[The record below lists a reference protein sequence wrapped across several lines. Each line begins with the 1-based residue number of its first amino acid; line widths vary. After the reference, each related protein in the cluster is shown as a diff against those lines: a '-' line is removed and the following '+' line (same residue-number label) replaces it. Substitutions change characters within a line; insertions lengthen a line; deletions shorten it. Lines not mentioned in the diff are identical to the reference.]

1 MKIYQ
6 ITDVER
12 QHDWR
17 FYDITAEVYEVPDEK
32 VKKHDC
38 SLCAL
43 RDGVLEGQVKIV
55 LPFKY
60 VKDIVGA
67 HNG

>member
-1 MKIYQ
+1 MKIYRVSD
-6 ITDVER
+6 IER
-12 QHDWR
+12 QGDWR

-43 RDGVLEGQVKIV
+43 RDGVLEGEVKIV
-55 LPFKY
+55 LSFKH
-60 VKDIVGA
+60 VKEIMGKM
-67 HNG
+67 G